1 MSYPQ
6 NTPSD
11 LVIVI
16 EDDASLR
23 DGLARLFRSVNLE
36 SRQYGSIAEFH
47 RDPQMSCGS
56 ASGAACCFV
65 LDVRLPG
72 VSGLEF
78 QAQLDRHGDHAP
90 IVFMTGYGDIPMSVR
105 AMKGGAV
112 DFLAKPFR
120 DQDMLDAVTA
130 ALEKDRLRSREAL
143 ATAEI
148 LARRER
154 LTARELQV
162 LDGVVKGQLNKQIA
176 ADLDLS
182 EVTVKI
188 HRGHMMRKMGAR
200 SVVELVRMIDQLKG
214 RIASWPM
221 AS

>member
-1 MSYPQ
+1 MSYPK

-16 EDDASLR
+16 EDDASIR

-36 SRQYGSIAEFH
+36 SRQYGSIAEF
-47 RDPQMSCGS
+47 RADP
-56 ASGAACCFV
+56 APSGAACCFV

-72 VSGLEF
+72 LSGLEF
-78 QAQLDRHGDHAP
+78 QDQLDRNGDHAP

-130 ALEKDRLRSREAL
+130 ALEKDRMRGREAL

-162 LDGVVKGQLNKQIA
+162 MDGVAKGQLNKQIA

-200 SVVELVRMIDQLKG
+200 SVVELVGMIDQLKG
-214 RIASWPM
+214 RTASWPM

>member
-6 NTPSD
+6 NTPCD
-11 LVIVI
+11 LAIVI
-16 EDDASLR
+16 EDDASIR

-36 SRQYGSIAEFH
+36 SRQYGSIAEFQ
-47 RDPQMSCGS
+47 RDPPPP
-56 ASGAACCFV
+56 SGGACCFV

-78 QAQLDRHGDHAP
+78 QEQMGRHGDHAP

-130 ALEKDRLRSREAL
+130 ALEKDRLRGREAL

-176 ADLDLS
+176 AYLDLS

>member
-6 NTPSD
+6 NTPCD
-11 LVIVI
+11 LAIVI
-16 EDDASLR
+16 EDDASIR

-36 SRQYGSIAEFH
+36 SRQYGSIAEFQ
-47 RDPQMSCGS
+47 RDPPPP
-56 ASGAACCFV
+56 SGGACCFV

-78 QAQLDRHGDHAP
+78 QEQMGRHGDHAP

-130 ALEKDRLRSREAL
+130 ALEKDRLRGREAL

>member
-6 NTPSD
+6 NTPCD
-11 LVIVI
+11 LAIVI
-16 EDDASLR
+16 EDDASIR

-36 SRQYGSIAEFH
+36 SRQYGSIAEFQ
-47 RDPQMSCGS
+47 RDPPPP
-56 ASGAACCFV
+56 SGGACCFV

-72 VSGLEF
+72 LSGLEF
-78 QAQLDRHGDHAP
+78 QEQMGRHGDHAP

-162 LDGVVKGQLNKQIA
+162 LDGVVKGLLNKQIA

-221 AS
+221 VS

>member
-6 NTPSD
+6 NTPCD
-11 LVIVI
+11 LAIVI
-16 EDDASLR
+16 EDDASIR

-36 SRQYGSIAEFH
+36 SRQYGSIAEFQ
-47 RDPQMSCGS
+47 RDPPPP
-56 ASGAACCFV
+56 SGGACCFV

-72 VSGLEF
+72 LSGLEF
-78 QAQLDRHGDHAP
+78 QEQMGRHGDHAP

-162 LDGVVKGQLNKQIA
+162 LDGVVKGLLNKQIA

>member
-16 EDDASLR
+16 EDDASIR

-36 SRQYGSIAEFH
+36 SRQYGSIAEFQH
-47 RDPQMSCGS
+47 DRSP

-78 QAQLDRHGDHAP
+78 QDQLDRHGDHAP

-130 ALEKDRLRSREAL
+130 ALEKDRLRGREAL

-148 LARRER
+148 LTRRER

-162 LDGVVKGQLNKQIA
+162 MDGVVKGQLNKQIA

-221 AS
+221 TS

>member
-16 EDDASLR
+16 EDDASIR

-36 SRQYGSIAEFH
+36 SRQYGSIAEFQ
-47 RDPQMSCGS
+47 RDLSP

-130 ALEKDRLRSREAL
+130 ALDKDRLRSREAL